1 MHMKFPKRLKSRVE
15 QIIDEHYQKIKP
27 DEALK
32 TLHRLEAYWAKDE
45 LDWAKEDKLDKMIWT
60 RDEIAKALDGIKSYI
75 ESYPDLEWSE
85 EDK

>member
-1 MHMKFPKRLKSRVE
+1 MIPSAPYREIGVYYEKAE
-15 QIIDEHYQKIKP
+15 DY
-27 DEALK
+27 
-32 TLHRLEAYWAKDE
+32 TAKDE